1 MNAASPQLIFLHGAG
16 ERASVWDDVIAG
28 LPGNWSCEA
37 IDLGELGVI
46 DDGMFD
52 LSAAADR
59 VLKSVDE
66 DTATVVCGLSLG
78 AMVGTVVAAGAAPG
92 ALDALIL
99 SGGQVRPPKWMMRLQ
114 WQISIRLPEA
124 AFGAY
129 GSTKTE
135 TLAMY
140 AAVEAAD
147 LRGRLGEVR
156 VPTAVWCGTRDIA
169 NRPAARQL
177 AEGIDGAELRFVPG
191 MGHDWHR
198 SHPAAFAAHLR
209 EFVTA
214 ALARKPR
221 GR

>member
-156 VPTAVWCGTRDIA
+156 VPTAVWCGTRDPSTRA
-169 NRPAARQL
+169 QFPRARTRMVPAIRRTRRTLDAACR
-177 AEGIDGAELRFVPG
+177 LRLPTPRT
-191 MGHDWHR
+191 R
-198 SHPAAFAAHLR
+198 SMS
-209 EFVTA
+209 
-214 ALARKPR
+214 
-221 GR
+221 GRRSPS

>member
-1 MNAASPQLIFLHGAG
+1 MNAANTQLIFLHGAG
-16 ERASVWDDVIAG
+16 ERADVWDDVIAE
-28 LPGNWSCEA
+28 LPADWSCNA

-52 LSAAADR
+52 LSDAADR
-59 VLKSVDE
+59 VLQRIEAEQS
-66 DTATVVCGLSLG
+66 TVVCGLSLG
-78 AMVGTVVAAGAAPG
+78 AMVATAVAARADPG

-114 WQISIRLPEA
+114 WQISIRLPER
-124 AFGAY
+124 AFAAY
-129 GSTKTE
+129 GSTKSE

-147 LRGRLGEVR
+147 LRDRLGEVR

-169 NRPAARQL
+169 NRPAAREL

-209 EFVTA
+209 EFLSATS
-214 ALARKPR
+214 ARTPR